1 MAVISYLKM
10 NNLNDEYYRLALRNS
25 IYHSISSLVYKECGV
40 RLPTLYMLY
49 IEYKVNPEDIKTFII
64 NEGYLW

>member
-1 MAVISYLKM
+1 M
-10 NNLNDEYYRLALRNS
+10 NMLEDDYYRLALRNS

-49 IEYKVNPEDIKTFII
+49 IEYKVNSEDIKSFII

>member
-1 MAVISYLKM
+1 M
-10 NNLNDEYYRLALRNS
+10 NNLNDDYYRLALRNN

-49 IEYKVNPEDIKTFII
+49 RV
-64 NEGYLW
+64 